1 METTVKFYT
10 FGYNEV
16 KTYLYAALFIAGN
29 LLLPQLCHL
38 VPQGGFIFLPIYF
51 FTLIGAYKYGW
62 QLGLLTAVCSPLL
75 NHWLFGMPPS
85 PVLAQI
91 LVKSV
96 VLALSAA
103 YIARR
108 SQSVTIPLLIAV
120 VVFYQLV
127 GSAAE
132 WGLTGSLQD
141 ALQDARI
148 GIPGMLLQVF
158 GGYAVIKYCL
168 R

>member
-1 METTVKFYT
+1 METTAKLYT
-10 FGYNEV
+10 FNYNEA

-38 VPQGGFIFLPIYF
+38 VPQGGPIFLPIYF

-62 QLGLLTAVCSPLL
+62 QVGLLAAVCSPLL
-75 NHWLFGMPPS
+75 NHWLTGMPPS
-85 PVLAQI
+85 PVLPQI
-91 LVKSV
+91 LAKSV
-96 VLALSAA
+96 MLALGAA

-108 SQSVTIPLLIAV
+108 SQSVSIPLLIAV
-120 VVFYQLV
+120 VVSYQLA

-132 WGLTGSLQD
+132 WLITGSLQT
-141 ALQDARI
+141 ALQDART

>member
-1 METTVKFYT
+1 METTVKLYT

-132 WGLTGSLQD
+132 
-141 ALQDARI
+141 
-148 GIPGMLLQVF
+148 
-158 GGYAVIKYCL
+158 
-168 R
+168 

>member
-1 METTVKFYT
+1 METTVKLYT

-132 WGLTGSLQD
+132 WGLTGSLQA

>member
-1 METTVKFYT
+1 METTVKLYT

-132 WGLTGSLQD
+132 WGLTGSLQA

-158 GGYAVIKYCL
+158 GGYAVIRYLL